1 MACLECLARST
12 RGSCAVMLHSRRRD
26 PRRYVEEL
34 LLWQGSA
41 WLALAAAGLIFWL
54 MTLPGTFSSGAGAGE
69 FWRGGELVA
78 IAVGA
83 ALGIT
88 EVSMACRMRGAPK
101 LLLAL
106 GLGVQGVTLGAG
118 LIVIGISVLV
128 AVSTVTLVA

>member
-1 MACLECLARST
+1 MLINVWRAPH
-12 RGSCAVMLHSRRRD
+12 GQVVGVMLDTRRP
-26 PRRYVEEL
+26 PRRYIESL

-41 WLALAAAGLIFWL
+41 WLALAAAGLILWL
-54 MTLPGTFSSGAGAGE
+54 LTLPGSFTTNGGGAE
-69 FWRGGELVA
+69 ELWRGGELVA

-88 EVSMACRMRGAPK
+88 EVSMACRMRGAPR

-118 LIVIGISVLV
+118 LIVLGISVVV
-128 AVSTVTLVA
+128 AVSTITLVA

>member
-1 MACLECLARST
+1 MLDAR
-12 RGSCAVMLHSRRRD
+12 RPPH
-26 PRRYVEEL
+26 RYIESL

-54 MTLPGTFSSGAGAGE
+54 MTLPGSFTSSGSGAGE
-69 FWRGGELVA
+69 LWRGGELVA

-88 EVSMACRMRGAPK
+88 EVSMACRMRGAPR

-106 GLGVQGVTLGAG
+106 GLGVQSVTLGAG
-118 LIVIGISVLV
+118 LIVLGISVLV
-128 AVSTVTLVA
+128 AVSTLTLVA